1 MCWVGMRCA
10 SKMRESRKCPRLMP
24 NGCYDD
30 DNDDSNC
37 LFSAN
42 DYAEE

>member
-1 MCWVGMRCA
+1 
-10 SKMRESRKCPRLMP
+10 MREQKCPRLMP

-37 LFSAN
+37 LFAPMITLRN
-42 DYAEE
+42 EVLA